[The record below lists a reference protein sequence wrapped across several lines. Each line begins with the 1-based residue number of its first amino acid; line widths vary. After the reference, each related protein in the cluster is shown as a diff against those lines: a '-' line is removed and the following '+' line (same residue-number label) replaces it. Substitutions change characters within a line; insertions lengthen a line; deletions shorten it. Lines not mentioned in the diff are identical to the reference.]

1 MALDGTANGGGIA
14 PVSGPSGPQFTRRG
28 YLIIA
33 LLVFAAVIVFAV
45 IAWINS
51 GHKPELHEDTGGYGP
66 NLAFT
71 RPPEPRPQPVYHP
84 MPMPMTVPTPAVL
97 RAPVVAETSALDAP
111 LTSYR
116 SANAWGSGSGGG
128 AGAARL
134 GAGNGQGDGADDE
147 LSQRLHSSNLGPR
160 AVAHVMAHPD
170 LTIPAGVVM
179 PCILQTAINSQLPG
193 FVDCTLPE
201 EVRGATGTVV
211 LLDKGTQ
218 IFGEIRS
225 GLRQGQD
232 RVFVLWVRA
241 RTPQNVIIT
250 LDSPGA
256 DELGRSG
263 LPGGVDNHFWA
274 RFGAALLFSVID
286 YGPQLATQA
295 LQHNNGNNSVNNYTQ
310 FLSPQQQLANTIL
323 QDTINI
329 PPTLEKN
336 QGDNVTIFVGRD
348 LDFSSVYDLQPQP

>member
-1 MALDGTANGGGIA
+1 MALDGTANGGGIT

-33 LLVFAAVIVFAV
+33 LLVFAAAIVFAV

-84 MPMPMTVPTPAVL
+84 MPMPMTVPTPAAL
-97 RAPVVAETSALDAP
+97 RPQAPADTGSALDSP
-111 LTSYR
+111 LGAYR
-116 SANAWGSGSGGG
+116 SANAWGAGLGG
-128 AGAARL
+128 GAARL
-134 GAGNGQGDGADDE
+134 GAGNGQGNGADDE
-147 LSQRLHSSNLGPR
+147 LSQRLRSSNLGPR
-160 AVAHVMAHPD
+160 AVAHVMPHPD

-241 RTPQNVIIT
+241 RTPQNVVIT

-263 LPGGVDNHFWA
+263 LPGAVDTHFWA

-295 LQHNNGNNSVNNYTQ
+295 LQNNKGSNNINNYTQ
-310 FLSPQQQLANTIL
+310 FLTPQQQLANTIL

-336 QGDNVTIFVGRD
+336 QGDSVTIFVARD
-348 LDFSSVYDLQPQP
+348 LDFSGVYDLQPQP

>member
-1 MALDGTANGGGIA
+1 
-14 PVSGPSGPQFTRRG
+14 
-28 YLIIA
+28 
-33 LLVFAAVIVFAV
+33 
-45 IAWINS
+45 
-51 GHKPELHEDTGGYGP
+51 
-66 NLAFT
+66 
-71 RPPEPRPQPVYHP
+71 
-84 MPMPMTVPTPAVL
+84 MP
-97 RAPVVAETSALDAP
+97 
-111 LTSYR
+111 
-116 SANAWGSGSGGG
+116 
-128 AGAARL
+128 
-134 GAGNGQGDGADDE
+134 
-147 LSQRLHSSNLGPR
+147 
-160 AVAHVMAHPD
+160 HPD

-241 RTPQNVIIT
+241 RTPQNVVIT

-263 LPGGVDNHFWA
+263 LPGAVDTHFWA

-295 LQHNNGNNSVNNYTQ
+295 LQNNNGSNNINNYTQ
-310 FLSPQQQLANTIL
+310 FLTPQQQLANTIL

-336 QGDNVTIFVGRD
+336 QGDSVTIFVARD
-348 LDFSSVYDLQPQP
+348 LDFSGVYDLQPQP